1 MSSYVRKRNVATG
14 LERFLN
20 LNAIT
25 QAASR
30 VHRGPEQHRQHAIP
44 APQVRDRYRCH
55 REWMTRPPA
64 VMSS

>member
-1 MSSYVRKRNVATG
+1 MLPLVWSA
-14 LERFLN
+14 FLTSTPS
-20 LNAIT
+20 LK
-25 QAASR
+25 QHL
-30 VHRGPEQHRQHAIP
+30 VYRGPEQHRQHAIP